1 MSQKIVKITAA
12 MKQIKIKERLLKYGQ
27 VIKKK
32 LKTHGMN
39 VIQLT
44 YQFHYMIPADRH

>member
-1 MSQKIVKITAA
+1 MSQKIAKITAA
-12 MKQIKIKERLLKYGQ
+12 MKQIKIKERLLKYRQ

-44 YQFHYMIPADRH
+44 YQYRYMIPAYRY

>member
-1 MSQKIVKITAA
+1 MSQKIAKITAV
-12 MKQIKIKERLLKYGQ
+12 MKQIKTKERLLKYRQ

-32 LKTHGMN
+32 LKIHGMN

-44 YQFHYMIPADRH
+44 Y